1 MSLWSYTAAPFPPNP
16 EPDGSS
22 LGLAIDRFAEQVVA
36 RRMEVPAILAI
47 EMHRPLAFLGSQALV
62 LFTPL
67 LAPAFGLARLEDLTR
82 LLQDPK
88 AIEAL
93 LLRIEE
99 LATARGQHQPEAGP
113 GLTVPEGSE
122 RAGKLDRIRPAAC

>member
-1 MSLWSYTAAPFPPNP
+1 LWSNSAAPSPPNA
-16 EPDGSS
+16 EAGLEST
-22 LGLAIDRFAEQVVA
+22 GLAIERFAEQVVA

-82 LLQDPK
+82 LLEDPR

-93 LLRIEE
+93 MLRIEE
-99 LATARGQHQPEAGP
+99 LSAARDGCVPEA
-113 GLTVPEGSE
+113 VPATTAAGESE
-122 RAGKLDRIRPAAC
+122 

>member
-1 MSLWSYTAAPFPPNP
+1 MSLWSNSAAPSPPNA
-16 EPDGSS
+16 EPDRAST
-22 LGLAIDRFAEQVVA
+22 GLAIERFAEQVVA

-67 LAPAFGLARLEDLTR
+67 LAPAFGLARLEELTR
-82 LLQDPK
+82 LLQDPE

-99 LATARGQHQPEAGP
+99 LSAARDQK
-113 GLTVPEGSE
+113 VPETGPVTATPGGSE
-122 RAGKLDRIRPAAC
+122 